1 MMARFAAIV
10 RVGPPLEDIY
20 SVFAWLHGNA
30 GQLGLDPARIGIKG
44 ESGGGGFAVSSD
56 AIDAQRSGDF
66 SIGTQPVTVEAP
78 YFRQNFSTLEKI
90 GRVPRS
96 GVRAVDKWPACA
108 TAKSLAESR
117 CAALAFANA
126 PRDSCRA
133 VFEECL

>member
-66 SIGTQPVTVEAP
+66 
-78 YFRQNFSTLEKI
+78 FNRHSTSY
-90 GRVPRS
+90 GGGAVPSVRISAHSKRS
-96 GVRAVDKWPACA
+96 VVSQGVV
-108 TAKSLAESR
+108 
-117 CAALAFANA
+117 
-126 PRDSCRA
+126 
-133 VFEECL
+133 